1 MSIDPINLLHP
12 GLRILLLHIASLRTN
27 IQYLYFQPRHRGFP
41 IGTSGAQAIIRA
53 SDVCNLFA
61 KPDAVVMF
69 RCVQVEDG
77 GFGVG
82 EEVVAGEE
90 EVGGEHL
97 LGGGRRGRDGEDCG
111 GHEGE
116 EFGAGD

>member
-1 MSIDPINLLHP
+1 M
-12 GLRILLLHIASLRTN
+12 
-27 IQYLYFQPRHRGFP
+27 
-41 IGTSGAQAIIRA
+41 
-53 SDVCNLFA
+53 V
-61 KPDAVVMF
+61 

-116 EFGAGD
+116 EFRAGD